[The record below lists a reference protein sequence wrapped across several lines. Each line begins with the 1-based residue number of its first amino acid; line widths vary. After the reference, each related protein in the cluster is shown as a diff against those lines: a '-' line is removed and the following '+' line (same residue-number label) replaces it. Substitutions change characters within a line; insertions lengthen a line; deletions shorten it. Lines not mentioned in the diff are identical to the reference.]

1 MTHPAYFVFDARIHD
16 PEGMK
21 PYLAK
26 VEGTYKAFGG
36 RRIVAGGA
44 LETHEG
50 DAPIGRIVILQF
62 PSMAEARAW
71 HDSPAYQAIVGY
83 RLASAESRAYLV
95 EGLALP

>member
-1 MTHPAYFVFDARIHD
+1 MTQAAYFVFDVRIHD

-21 PYLAK
+21 PYLAR
-26 VEGTYKAFGG
+26 VEETYKAFGG

-62 PSMAEARAW
+62 PSMAEAHAW
-71 HDSPAYQAIVGY
+71 HDSPAYQAIVNH
-83 RLASAESRAYLV
+83 RLASAETRAYLV
-95 EGLALP
+95 EGAAQP